1 MVGIDWIIEVDQ
13 LLMVKKWRNI
23 SSQKELHEGSCSDDY
38 VDGVI
43 NVAVVLKRVSKETDN

>member
-13 LLMVKKWRNI
+13 LLMVKKWRNK